1 MILIKA
7 DGTEITTKIADVSVS
22 SNNEDQLLLEIKGA
36 KYLMR
41 INSLDV
47 NEESGRY
54 LNLDLLFAALNQY
67 TTAIYIK
74 GDQPQA

>member
-7 DGTEITTKIADVSVS
+7 DGSEITTKIADVGVS
-22 SNNEDQLLLEIKGA
+22 SNNEDQVMLDIKGT

-47 NEESGRY
+47 DFDTGRY
-54 LNLDLLFAALNQY
+54 MNLDLLFAALN
-67 TTAIYIK
+67 
-74 GDQPQA
+74 